1 MKILIDFEDEA
12 IWEAADDNQ
21 ITLNLLEKRLIKF
34 CNSTTV
40 KRILLEGVILD
51 PLLSKKELN

>member
-21 ITLNLLEKRLIKF
+21 ITLNLLEKRLTKF
-34 CNSTTV
+34 FAS
-40 KRILLEGVILD
+40 IF
-51 PLLSKKELN
+51 LSS

>member
-21 ITLNLLEKRLIKF
+21 ITLNLLEKRLTKF

>member
-21 ITLNLLEKRLIKF
+21 ITLNLLEKRLTKF

-40 KRILLEGVILD
+40 TRIILEGVILD

>member
-1 MKILIDFEDEA
+1 MKIVIDFEDEA